1 MTVEFTVAPGSL
13 LGTAGAVAL
22 IVTGAVLVVASLSM
36 RRSSRSTSGV
46 VVMLI
51 VGLVVIGL
59 GGALG
64 LAGNSPSTI
73 TIGDKYV
80 FVQSPAF
87 TGAGD
92 TNVTSAQIASAY
104 VGTIGSGNLTLAK
117 QHGTNRGD
125 VNIGVFTV
133 NGASAVVVSDSS
145 EVLVIHLVS
154 GSYVI
159 LGTSD
164 IGSLVLDFSSSVYP
178 VPNALSTIQIG
189 GGPG

>member
-22 IVTGAVLVVASLSM
+22 IVTGALLVLASVWK
-36 RRSSRSTSGV
+36 RRSSGSTSV
-46 VVMLI
+46 VVVILI
-51 VGLVVIGL
+51 VGLVIIGL
-59 GGALG
+59 GGAFG
-64 LAGNSPSTI
+64 VAGNSPSTI
-73 TIGDKYV
+73 TIGNKYV
-80 FVQSPAF
+80 FVQSPPF

-92 TNVTSAQIASAY
+92 TNVTSAQISSAY

-125 VNIGVFTV
+125 INIGVFTV
-133 NGASAVVVSDSS
+133 NGASAVVVSDSYQ
-145 EVLVIHLVS
+145 VIVIHLLS
-154 GSYVI
+154 GNYVI

-189 GGPG
+189 GAPG